1 MPRHVLFIQSNI
13 LDVLRNQ
20 ETEIKRRVQTIA
32 ANQLLSASEP
42 GLIDSLIEEF
52 RLNAPVLEEDEI
64 YIAESV
70 ETQVDVRS
78 LPNAWIY
85 DISHSFCVPGTRT
98 VIAVPFKGES
108 AFFDVQPQTHGS
120 PPEAEISNGEVLL
133 TYVRTDHDGR
143 AIKREYQQAVSN
155 IKRHLDSLE
164 QSARQFNS
172 RLEGLVTSELRQR
185 KQRLLDDAG
194 MPASIGLPLKKRSDA
209 PTTYTVPV
217 KKRVAKIDQIKVEGA
232 FKPEPALS
240 HSDYEEILRIMKNMA
255 LVMER
260 SPRAFADMEEEM
272 LRWHFLVQLNGAYEG
287 QATGET
293 FNFQG
298 KTDVLIRVDGRN
310 VFIAECKFWKGEK
323 AFLETIDQLVVKY
336 LSWRDTKA
344 AVVVFNRNANFSGVL
359 AKIQEIVPN
368 HPNYKRQVGRLD
380 ESTFRYVFAQPN
392 DPNREITLTVLAF
405 DIPSGAENV
414 VPMAQAS

>member
-1 MPRHVLFIQSNI
+1 M
-13 LDVLRNQ
+13 
-20 ETEIKRRVQTIA
+20 
-32 ANQLLSASEP
+32 
-42 GLIDSLIEEF
+42 
-52 RLNAPVLEEDEI
+52 
-64 YIAESV
+64 
-70 ETQVDVRS
+70 
-78 LPNAWIY
+78 
-85 DISHSFCVPGTRT
+85 
-98 VIAVPFKGES
+98 
-108 AFFDVQPQTHGS
+108 
-120 PPEAEISNGEVLL
+120 
-133 TYVRTDHDGR
+133 
-143 AIKREYQQAVSN
+143 
-155 IKRHLDSLE
+155 
-164 QSARQFNS
+164 
-172 RLEGLVTSELRQR
+172 
-185 KQRLLDDAG
+185 
-194 MPASIGLPLKKRSDA
+194 
-209 PTTYTVPV
+209 
-217 KKRVAKIDQIKVEGA
+217 
-232 FKPEPALS
+232 PALS

-293 FNFQG
+293 FNFKG
-298 KTDVLIRVDGRN
+298 KTDVLIRVDDRN

-344 AVVVFNRNANFSGVL
+344 AVIVFNRNANFSGVL